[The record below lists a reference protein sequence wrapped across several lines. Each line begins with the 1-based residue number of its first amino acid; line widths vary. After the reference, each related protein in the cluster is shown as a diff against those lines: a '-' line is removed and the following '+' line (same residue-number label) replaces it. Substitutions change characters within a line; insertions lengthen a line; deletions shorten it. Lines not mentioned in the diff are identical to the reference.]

1 MTKYNNKH
9 GFTPTPNFG
18 VSLRSKRG
26 FTLMEILVVV
36 AIIGLLAAFSV
47 VALSQAMKKGRDS
60 KRKSDINQIGKFL
73 GLSCYLPDAG
83 AGEYDL
89 ADLFEEIKI
98 KNPQI
103 TSFIKSAPKDPLI
116 GTDNVSFYT
125 YEVTANAE
133 KCALYANLEN
143 ENEPVTLPN
152 LTVPT
157 PGGGSGILQAEID
170 GPNKSLKYFQFS
182 N

>member
-9 GFTPTPNFG
+9 GFTL
-18 VSLRSKRG
+18 V
-26 FTLMEILVVV
+26 EILVVV
-36 AIIGLLAAFSV
+36 AIIGLLASFSV
-47 VALSQAMKKGRDS
+47 VALSQGLKKGRDS

-73 GLSCYLPDAG
+73 GLFCYLPDAG

-103 TSFIKSAPKDPLI
+103 TTFIKNAPKDPLLGI
-116 GTDNVSFYT
+116 DGRSYYIYEITDDGN
-125 YEVTANAE
+125 
-133 KCALYANLEN
+133 KCVLYANLEN
-143 ENEPVTLPN
+143 NGEQITLPN
-152 LTVPT
+152 ITSPT
-157 PGGGSGILQAEID
+157 PGGGSGVYEAD
-170 GPNKSLKYFQFS
+170 ATGWNGTAKYFQFS